1 MNAEQQQ
8 SPSNDGERKPWYRAI
23 DFKELFD
30 LSTQEQRLL
39 YAQAAKLEEER
50 PERSDASSESLDS
63 QKLKNQLTEA
73 AHDLLER
80 AKGKNEVQVT
90 CPNPACGSKNRR
102 CFIHRSTGVFHCWV
116 CGMSGRIKELQH
128 EHRHTGSADAAYYNE
143 ARAADARNHDHV
155 AMLPSD
161 YKAVDIAVMS
171 CLYPIFPL
179 GEEQAA
185 AFLQDFHPAN
195 ATVRNRK
202 SRLLLTPQQQQS
214 LQAQVQRYCQAMGW
228 SREVLEREGV
238 MCAYMSVKAD
248 DNKSE
253 DPQGSQMQ
261 PAIAYCNRLM
271 GKIVNVKFR
280 SVNQDPLTGAWSKH
294 FYQESPT
301 TPIAPYGIDSI
312 YPLRPEAEP
321 IHQLVFTEGEK
332 DRLTLLSCGIPYAL
346 SIANGA
352 ATNIQESHEA
362 FEDWIEQA
370 DEIIVCGDTDRP
382 GRGLVRR
389 LLDHYPAKSRL
400 AILPQG
406 YKDISEV
413 YAQFGAKVVRDIIAE
428 AQEVGMEE
436 VYPIKT
442 NEQRILDVMLGHYD
456 HGYDIGMGPL
466 TDHIF
471 HPTSE
476 GGLIIITGIP
486 NSGKTDFL
494 NCLTTHLMCHCQ
506 KKVAF
511 FSFELPDKAKHIRN
525 IARIA
530 LGEADLATPGNTA
543 DPAHNQRWIDQA
555 LLPAIHYLGDHM
567 YDFRLKDS
575 SLPTP
580 RIIIAEGDKMLKKH
594 GLDYLVIDPYI
605 FVNVSDGNERSTETE
620 QVKRMLTEIQAWSR
634 AHGVWTIIVAHPRIQ
649 HKDGTQA
656 DYSELDL
663 YSIAGSAQWANL
675 ADYLFTVKRVNKPD
689 EGKQYSVVNML
700 KVRDQEFC
708 QPGVVYYVRQAC
720 GRYDERESEDEC
732 IAEKHGKVLPHDEEC
747 WI

>member
-1 MNAEQQQ
+1 MESNEQQQ
-8 SPSNDGERKPWYRAI
+8 SPSNDGKRKPWYRAI
-23 DFKELFD
+23 DFEELAAQA
-30 LSTQEQRLL
+30 TEEQKRL
-39 YAQAAKLEEER
+39 YADAEKLESTDR
-50 PERSDASSESLDS
+50 KMLKS
-63 QKLKNQLTEA
+63 KLAETAHELLT
-73 AHDLLER
+73 L
-80 AKGKNEVQVT
+80 AKGRGKGKDVRVT

-102 CFIHRSTGVFHCWV
+102 CFIELSTGMFHCWV
-116 CGMSGRIKELQH
+116 CGLSGRLKELCFEDH
-128 EHRHTGSADAAYYNE
+128 HHSGSADSAYY
-143 ARAADARNHDHV
+143 AQARNAKTRKADYV
-155 AMLPSD
+155 PMLPSD
-161 YKAVDIAVMS
+161 YKSVDIAVMT

-179 GEEQAA
+179 TEEQMA
-185 AFLQDFHPAN
+185 AFCQKFHPAN
-195 ATVRNRK
+195 ATTRNRK
-202 SRLLLTPQQQQS
+202 SRPLLSQQQLLS
-214 LQAQVQRYCQAMGW
+214 LQGQAQRYCQAMGW
-228 SREVLEREGV
+228 TREVVEREGV
-238 MCAYMSVKAD
+238 MCAYISVRQD
-248 DNKSE
+248 DGKSE
-253 DPQGSQMQ
+253 DPHGAEMQ

-280 SVNQDPLTGAWSKH
+280 SVGQDPLTGQWSKH
-294 FYQESPT
+294 FFQESPT
-301 TPIAPYGIDSI
+301 KPIAPYGIGSLC
-312 YPLRPEAEP
+312 PLRPDAEP
-321 IHQLVFTEGEK
+321 ISQLVITEGEK

-352 ATNIQESHEA
+352 ETNIEESHEA
-362 FEDWIEQA
+362 FEEWIAQV
-370 DEIIVCGDTDRP
+370 DDIIVCGDSDRP
-382 GRGLVRR
+382 GRTLVRR

-400 AILPQG
+400 ALLPQG

-413 YAQFGAKVVRDIIAE
+413 YAQFGAQVVRDIIAE
-428 AQEVGMEE
+428 AREVGMEE

-442 NEQRILDVMLGHYD
+442 NEQQILDVMLGHYD
-456 HGYDIGMGPL
+456 HGYAIGMGPL

-506 KKVAF
+506 KRVAY

-543 DPAHNQRWIDQA
+543 DATHNQRWIDQA
-555 LLPAIHYLGDHM
+555 LLPAIHFLGDHM
-567 YDFRLKDS
+567 FDFRLKDS

-580 RIIIAEGDKMLKKH
+580 RLIIAEGDKLLKKH

-634 AHGVWTIIVAHPRIQ
+634 MHGVWTIIVAHPRIQ
-649 HKDGTQA
+649 HKDGSQA

-675 ADYLFTVKRVNKPD
+675 ADYLFTVKRVNKPE
-689 EGKQYSVVNML
+689 EGKLYSVINML

-708 QPGVVYYVRQAC
+708 RPGAVYYSRQAC
-720 GRYDERESEDEC
+720 GRYDERESEGDC
-732 IAEKHGKVLPHDEEC
+732 IAEAHGKVLPHDEGT
-747 WI
+747 WIE